1 MSWYTGHSRV
11 TNHYTLLLN
20 YSQLHANFVP
30 YAQLARLRSD
40 RTAGTLGSHG
50 EWTKWQYLDYVG
62 NNVEG
67 GVLKVIDFNNTSQG
81 SAKLADKILFSFW

>member
-1 MSWYTGHSRV
+1 M
-11 TNHYTLLLN
+11 LLN

-50 EWTKWQYLDYVG
+50 EWKNWQHLDFIE
-62 NNVEG
+62 NKIEG
-67 GVLKVIDFNNTSQG
+67 EVLTVVVFKKTTHG
-81 SAKLADKILFSFW
+81 SV